1 MDNTFLNDGLLVYNS
16 YQNTVINNTIN
27 GKPLIYLE
35 DESDMIIDNNAG
47 QVILVNCDNIT
58 VQNQDLSNTDVGI
71 ELWNTHHSLI
81 SGNTITNN
89 CDGLYLYYSSN
100 NTITGNTITNNCDG
114 LYLHYFSS
122 NNTITGNTVINNG
135 NDGLYL
141 YYLSSNNTITG
152 NTITNNCVGLY
163 LHYFSS
169 NNTITGNTITNN
181 CDGLYLDDFSNNTIT
196 GNTITNNYNGLYLHY
211 SGNNTIYHNNIYG
224 NAYYGIYNYDPS
236 STYTANASYN
246 YWGSVD
252 GPSGVGSGSG
262 DAVSSNVIYEPWL
275 TKPWGEEYVNAELS
289 IDSQHIEFSDTNVSN
304 GEEIIVS
311 ALVCNDGNDTAWNV
325 NVAFYAINITS
336 NQTMLIGKD
345 VIDVG
350 AWQANYASIS
360 WQDHPA
366 GLYMIKVVVD
376 PDNKFNESDKSDNVA
391 TRIIAVGMQ
400 GLPGGIEIQCNLQQ
414 SYNPGDIVA
423 INGKAKYTFGP
434 WNVSRG
440 HLIIEINS
448 HEEHLFYAD
457 MTDADGNFY
466 YNFRVNHIG
475 KYWVNITVGDNT
487 FLTTQ
492 PFNFTVEPIWK
503 EGKDLIC
510 QQIAFSD
517 STPAYWQ
524 SITAYAKIIN
534 VGQQDA
540 TNVKVNFYD
549 LGSVVEPQNVYLGS
563 VNLASINGRG
573 GFAVASLTFTF
584 TPQDE
589 NNYWE
594 NHRIKVIV
602 DPEDSIDE
610 VDESNNE
617 MMEKITGHYG
627 YADLTGEISIYPDEV
642 VLGETSVIG
651 IRIINNGEQNI
662 NQPFTVKIYDGLTEI
677 GREEINSLEMGES
690 TTINM
695 IYNPL
700 SQGSHLITANID
712 ADGNIT
718 ESSEFNNILLKYLQ
732 VHPPLPDFKISGIS
746 FIPYYLVTGETVQ
759 IKVTIRNNGWKDGSA
774 TVTLYDGLQEIG
786 NSCTGTIF
794 QKGSRDINI
803 YYTPQTTGYH
813 TFEAVVS
820 PDGDEINPFNNMAA
834 RIKYVYPDKPDAE
847 PIDIYYSDSTP
858 YDGQG
863 ITIYAKIKNCGGKS
877 IENMSIRFY
886 DNNTLIGER
895 VVNIYPF
902 DQLTTTYVYHTF
914 NSVGYHTLKVIAD
927 QENHIAEYNEGNN
940 EREETVYVH
949 EPLPDLTVTHVT
961 FSKDKPIIYETI
973 NILATIK
980 NWGEA
985 SAQNITVGFYANNI
999 YLGQRNISLTMEKE
1013 SATVSIPWT
1022 TNIQGY
1028 NSVTVKVDEDDEI
1041 EEYNENN
1048 NVLTRTIYV
1057 YPPLPDL
1064 TVTSISAIGTDSYP
1078 GCGHKENINIQAKI
1092 DNIEEDGQIASC
1104 YVALYVDDKLIDYT
1118 YVTNIQPGGSK
1129 YTTLHWEA
1137 IGGEHYIKVV
1147 ADPWNGVMETNEYN
1161 NAKTE
1166 ETYITKPDVSMN
1178 CDDIIFS
1185 NPNPSP
1191 GQTLAI
1197 NVTIH
1202 NVGDIPALDIPV
1214 SIYAADGL
1222 LTTQLVD
1229 IGVNGGITLQ
1239 TQWQTP
1245 LAVAN
1250 LSVIRV
1256 EANCVDAN
1264 PSDNKASR
1272 GIVVGNPENITL
1284 YIKPILI
1291 PSQVEKGLLICY
1303 YQVTDQNGYPI
1314 NGVEIS
1320 FNSSIGN
1327 KTFFSKRYGNDDGI
1341 LCAEFNLSN
1350 FGYNVFNADIKS
1362 AKIVGIPVNFVPIGT
1377 TTIHL
1382 VPHKTNLLMEES
1394 GYGEFGIGLV
1404 AGASSTFSFLVE
1416 NDGSNITNVDHIF
1429 NFKGKLGAGIGIG
1442 IDLAAVNANIGA
1454 EFAGGALYE
1463 QAHSFDNISDEEQS
1477 QLINY
1482 LVTLNIL
1489 DKLSN
1494 SPDPSIRYAATQG
1507 ILYILLKMG
1516 SIGINDYIN
1525 YTSAGIFREG
1535 EAGAWSRIGIDD
1547 PYASSYDFSLLQ
1559 AGVTGKPHVEAKK
1572 IIYADGS
1579 IGYEGSVEIEAASGI
1594 YLPGLEIE
1602 GPDIDVKYSVELIQD
1617 GFNIKSIRYTIE
1629 TVMDKEEFESMKLN
1643 GDNNLLNPIK
1653 NAPLDWSGGGE
1664 RKIIIQYE
1672 IPVGKMASN
1681 VIELLNN
1688 MQSNIEFYN
1697 LSQLILQAITE
1708 NTFYPY
1714 EIWEEI
1720 PWEEEDVGISLD
1732 LLGLKIAGG
1741 RSFFEGEKFLVEN
1754 GYIYRGYEYPLAK
1767 FTVRPESIDVI
1778 DFLQKCWDGRAIM
1791 KEMLGRDVIIIGC
1804 PVNITLEDE
1813 YGRVIGYKNGSFVN
1827 EIPES
1832 LCMNVTN
1839 HTIFY
1844 LPGNLTYTLYLEGY
1858 DYGEYDLQL
1867 FTNDSYS
1874 LHITNASV
1882 TPSTHDIFKIENGS
1896 LNINASESKN
1906 IFIEFSQVMNKTSV
1920 MLSIENLSLNAGK
1933 NVMEN
1938 IHVYDANPSETTEG
1952 ANNTF
1957 FKCIHIPKNANEMRI
1972 TYSDDEIK
1980 EFNESSLQLYKY
1992 NDSQNRWIVYNA
2004 SYDFSNNTMEFMR
2017 YLQKILPHQLPIKRF
2032 FHAIT
2037 NGFLPIHNST

>member
-1 MDNTFLNDGLLVYNS
+1 M
-16 YQNTVINNTIN
+16 
-27 GKPLIYLE
+27 
-35 DESDMIIDNNAG
+35 
-47 QVILVNCDNIT
+47 
-58 VQNQDLSNTDVGI
+58 
-71 ELWNTHHSLI
+71 
-81 SGNTITNN
+81 
-89 CDGLYLYYSSN
+89 
-100 NTITGNTITNNCDG
+100 
-114 LYLHYFSS
+114 
-122 NNTITGNTVINNG
+122 
-135 NDGLYL
+135 
-141 YYLSSNNTITG
+141 
-152 NTITNNCVGLY
+152 
-163 LHYFSS
+163 
-169 NNTITGNTITNN
+169 
-181 CDGLYLDDFSNNTIT
+181 
-196 GNTITNNYNGLYLHY
+196 
-211 SGNNTIYHNNIYG
+211 
-224 NAYYGIYNYDPS
+224 
-236 STYTANASYN
+236 
-246 YWGSVD
+246 
-252 GPSGVGSGSG
+252 
-262 DAVSSNVIYEPWL
+262 
-275 TKPWGEEYVNAELS
+275 
-289 IDSQHIEFSDTNVSN
+289 
-304 GEEIIVS
+304 
-311 ALVCNDGNDTAWNV
+311 
-325 NVAFYAINITS
+325 
-336 NQTMLIGKD
+336 
-345 VIDVG
+345 
-350 AWQANYASIS
+350 
-360 WQDHPA
+360 
-366 GLYMIKVVVD
+366 
-376 PDNKFNESDKSDNVA
+376 
-391 TRIIAVGMQ
+391 
-400 GLPGGIEIQCNLQQ
+400 
-414 SYNPGDIVA
+414 
-423 INGKAKYTFGP
+423 
-434 WNVSRG
+434 
-440 HLIIEINS
+440 
-448 HEEHLFYAD
+448 
-457 MTDADGNFY
+457 
-466 YNFRVNHIG
+466 
-475 KYWVNITVGDNT
+475 
-487 FLTTQ
+487 
-492 PFNFTVEPIWK
+492 
-503 EGKDLIC
+503 
-510 QQIAFSD
+510 
-517 STPAYWQ
+517 
-524 SITAYAKIIN
+524 
-534 VGQQDA
+534 
-540 TNVKVNFYD
+540 
-549 LGSVVEPQNVYLGS
+549 
-563 VNLASINGRG
+563 
-573 GFAVASLTFTF
+573 
-584 TPQDE
+584 
-589 NNYWE
+589 
-594 NHRIKVIV
+594 
-602 DPEDSIDE
+602 
-610 VDESNNE
+610 
-617 MMEKITGHYG
+617 
-627 YADLTGEISIYPDEV
+627 

-786 NSCTGTIF
+786 NSSTGTIF

-858 YDGQG
+858 SDEQN

-877 IENMSIRFY
+877 IENMSVRFY

-985 SAQNITVGFYANNI
+985 SAQNITVGFYVNNI

-1118 YVTNIQPGGSK
+1118 YVTNIQPGESK

-1229 IGVNGGITLQ
+1229 IGVNDGITLQ

-1314 NGVEIS
+1314 NGADIF

-1341 LCAEFNLSN
+1341 IQAIFNLSSYPASN
-1350 FGYNVFNADIKS
+1350 FTAEPRN
-1362 AKIVGIPVNFVPIGT
+1362 AKIIGISVT
-1377 TTIHL
+1377 
-1382 VPHKTNLLMEES
+1382 MEEQDECNASVGLETHTTQLLTSES
-1394 GYGEFGIGLV
+1394 GHGEIGIGLF
-1404 AGASSTFSFLVE
+1404 AGGSSSYTFSVE
-1416 NDGSNITNVDHIF
+1416 NDGGNISLVQYLQEL
-1429 NFKGKLGAGIGIG
+1429 KGKLGVGAGIGFDMG
-1442 IDLAAVNANIGA
+1442 AVNINVGA
-1454 EFAGGALYE
+1454 EATAGALYE
-1463 QAHSFDNISDEEQS
+1463 KEYSFPDLSKEQ
-1477 QLINY
+1477 QQTLVNY
-1482 LVTLNIL
+1482 MITLTVL
-1489 DKLSN
+1489 DKISH
-1494 SPDPSIRYAATQG
+1494 SPDPTIKYAATQG
-1507 ILYILLKMG
+1507 ILYLLLKMHAM
-1516 SIGINDYIN
+1516 GIDTFTQHQSY
-1525 YTSAGIFREG
+1525 GVFG
-1535 EAGAWSRIGIDD
+1535 EASAGAWARVGFDD
-1547 PYASSYDFSLLQ
+1547 AYSSSYDLSLLQ
-1559 AGVTGKPHVEAKK
+1559 SGVGGQINVELKTIA
-1572 IIYADGS
+1572 YPDGCV
-1579 IGYEGSVEIEAASGI
+1579 GYKVVDTYEGI
-1594 YLPGLEIE
+1594 
-1602 GPDIDVKYSVELIQD
+1602 
-1617 GFNIKSIRYTIE
+1617 
-1629 TVMDKEEFESMKLN
+1629 
-1643 GDNNLLNPIK
+1643 
-1653 NAPLDWSGGGE
+1653 
-1664 RKIIIQYE
+1664 
-1672 IPVGKMASN
+1672 
-1681 VIELLNN
+1681 
-1688 MQSNIEFYN
+1688 
-1697 LSQLILQAITE
+1697 
-1708 NTFYPY
+1708 
-1714 EIWEEI
+1714 
-1720 PWEEEDVGISLD
+1720 
-1732 LLGLKIAGG
+1732 
-1741 RSFFEGEKFLVEN
+1741 
-1754 GYIYRGYEYPLAK
+1754 
-1767 FTVRPESIDVI
+1767 
-1778 DFLQKCWDGRAIM
+1778 
-1791 KEMLGRDVIIIGC
+1791 
-1804 PVNITLEDE
+1804 
-1813 YGRVIGYKNGSFVN
+1813 
-1827 EIPES
+1827 
-1832 LCMNVTN
+1832 
-1839 HTIFY
+1839 
-1844 LPGNLTYTLYLEGY
+1844 
-1858 DYGEYDLQL
+1858 
-1867 FTNDSYS
+1867 
-1874 LHITNASV
+1874 
-1882 TPSTHDIFKIENGS
+1882 
-1896 LNINASESKN
+1896 
-1906 IFIEFSQVMNKTSV
+1906 
-1920 MLSIENLSLNAGK
+1920 
-1933 NVMEN
+1933 
-1938 IHVYDANPSETTEG
+1938 
-1952 ANNTF
+1952 
-1957 FKCIHIPKNANEMRI
+1957 
-1972 TYSDDEIK
+1972 
-1980 EFNESSLQLYKY
+1980 
-1992 NDSQNRWIVYNA
+1992 
-2004 SYDFSNNTMEFMR
+2004 
-2017 YLQKILPHQLPIKRF
+2017 
-2032 FHAIT
+2032 
-2037 NGFLPIHNST
+2037 